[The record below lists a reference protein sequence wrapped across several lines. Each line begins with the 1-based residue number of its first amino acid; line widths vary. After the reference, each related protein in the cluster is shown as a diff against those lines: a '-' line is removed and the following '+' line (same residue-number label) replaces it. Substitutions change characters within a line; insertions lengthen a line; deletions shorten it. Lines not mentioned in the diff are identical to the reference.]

1 MPPAPSISRADAVR
15 ANAQWAR
22 EYVGPWVQRRLRG
35 QSSGDAL
42 SAKRP
47 ALSPLDRPDA

>member
-1 MPPAPSISRADAVR
+1 
-15 ANAQWAR
+15 
-22 EYVGPWVQRRLRG
+22 VQRRLRG

-47 ALSPLDRPDA
+47 AVTPLKG